1 MDRVKILKCVGLV
14 LISGV
19 EIIAVAVNLFM
30 LYASVAVFNTAILFN
45 VILIPIIGII
55 GFLVSLI
62 NGFIILYIVGQKGEE
77 LNENKK

>member
-1 MDRVKILKCVGLV
+1 MDKVKILKCIGLI
-14 LISGV
+14 LISGI

>member
-1 MDRVKILKCVGLV
+1 MKEKILKCICLV
-14 LISGV
+14 ILSGV

-30 LYASVAVFNTAILFN
+30 LYASVAVFNTAILFK

-62 NGFIILYIVGQKGEE
+62 NGFIMLYIVGQKGEE

>member
-1 MDRVKILKCVGLV
+1 MKVLKCVGLV
-14 LISGV
+14 LLSGV

-30 LYASVAVFNTAILFN
+30 LYASVAIFNTAMLFK

-62 NGFIILYIVGQKGEE
+62 NGFIMLYIVGQKGEE

>member
-1 MDRVKILKCVGLV
+1 MKEKILKCICLV
-14 LISGV
+14 ILSGV

-55 GFLVSLI
+55 GFSVTVKSR
-62 NGFIILYIVGQKGEE
+62 N
-77 LNENKK
+77 

>member
-1 MDRVKILKCVGLV
+1 MDKVKILKCIGLI

-30 LYASVAVFNTAILFN
+30 LYASVAVFNTAMLFN
-45 VILIPIIGII
+45 VILIPIVGII

-62 NGFIILYIVGQKGEE
+62 NGFIILYIIGQKGEE

>member
-1 MDRVKILKCVGLV
+1 MKEKILKCICLV
-14 LISGV
+14 ILSGV